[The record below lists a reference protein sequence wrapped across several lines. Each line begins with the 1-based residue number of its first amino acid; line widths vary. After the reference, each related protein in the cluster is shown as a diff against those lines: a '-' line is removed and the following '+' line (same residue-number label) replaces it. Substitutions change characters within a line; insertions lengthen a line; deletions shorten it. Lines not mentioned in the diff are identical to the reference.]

1 MRSVDDLTAP
11 VTRPAP
17 WVVGVTGA
25 SGTPYAAA
33 LVRGMLAA
41 GEAVDLVISKAARL
55 TILDET
61 GIAVR
66 DAHWRSDVAEW
77 VGADVSAITYWGP
90 ANMAAGP
97 ASGSYPAKGMVVIPA
112 TTSAVA
118 GIATGTSKDLLQRA
132 ADVTLKERRP
142 LVMVVRETPLR
153 TPILEHM
160 ASLSREGAVI
170 MPASPAFYAGSK
182 DVQQLVDQLVGRV
195 LDVCRVQHDL
205 FPRWSGEL
213 GQGRRENAGRGPMDQ
228 GG

>member
-1 MRSVDDLTAP
+1 MRPADGAP
-11 VTRPAP
+11 VPPRRVP
-17 WVVGVTGA
+17 WVIGVTGA
-25 SGTPYAAA
+25 SGTPYAATLIRA
-33 LVRGMLAA
+33 MLDA

-77 VGADVSAITYWGP
+77 AGCDVSAITYWAP
-90 ANMAAGP
+90 ADMAAGP
-97 ASGSYPAKGMVVIPA
+97 ASGSYLTKGMIVVPA

-118 GIATGTSKDLLQRA
+118 GIALGTSKDLLRRA
-132 ADVTLKERRP
+132 ADVTLKERRT

-153 TPILEHM
+153 TPILEHL

-182 DVQQLVDQLVGRV
+182 GVQQLVDQLVGRIMDICHV
-195 LDVCRVQHDL
+195 PNDL
-205 FPRWSGEL
+205 FPRWTGEL
-213 GQGRRENAGRGPMDQ
+213 GLGRRHDADPGPLDLD
-228 GG
+228 G